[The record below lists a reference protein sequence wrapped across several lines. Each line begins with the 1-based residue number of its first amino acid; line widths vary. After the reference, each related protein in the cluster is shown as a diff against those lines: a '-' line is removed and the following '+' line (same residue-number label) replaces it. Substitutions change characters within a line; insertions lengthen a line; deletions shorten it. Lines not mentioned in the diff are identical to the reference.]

1 MRNFVIS
8 LFVNAL
14 ALSAAAWIL
23 PGIDLVGAF
32 GQILWVALLFGILNA
47 LLKPILLL
55 LSLPIL
61 IITLGLFAFVV
72 NAAVLMLT
80 ARLTEHLTVSGFGS
94 ALLGSLIVSLVTLVL
109 GGVLDD
115 EPDRKR
121 DEA

>member
-14 ALSAAAWIL
+14 ALSVAAWLI
-23 PGIDLVGAF
+23 PGIELVGAF
-32 GQILWVALLFGILNA
+32 GQILWVALLFGLLNA
-47 LLKPILLL
+47 LLKPILLV

-72 NAAVLMLT
+72 NAAVLLIT
-80 ARLTEHLTVSGFGS
+80 ARLTEHLAVSGFW
-94 ALLGSLIVSLVTLVL
+94 AAVLGSLIISLVTLIL

-115 EPDRKR
+115 ERERP
-121 DEA
+121 EP